1 MKRITIVPPDK
12 HIELFYVKPADITGT
27 HFIIKGSEFHHI
39 RHVLRRKKGD
49 RISVVD
55 GKGNE
60 YDGIIE
66 EIQYD
71 RIIGL
76 ITKTLLK
83 PREPLLEVTIIQGLI
98 KGSRFKIFVE
108 KATEIG
114 VRRIIPAYTERSIS
128 RDLIKNVKRWENT
141 AVSAMKQSGRSIL
154 PEIREVCSFRE
165 ALGQV
170 ENCNIKLIAHPM
182 RARKSFASDSID
194 MPKKR
199 IMRSAVIAVG
209 PEGGFTQ
216 DEVLMAEEMGFSPVH
231 LGERRLRGETA
242 GIVALTLLLYNEG
255 DL

>member
-1 MKRITIVPPDK
+1 
-12 HIELFYVKPADITGT
+12 
-27 HFIIKGSEFHHI
+27 
-39 RHVLRRKKGD
+39 
-49 RISVVD
+49 
-55 GKGNE
+55 
-60 YDGIIE
+60 
-66 EIQYD
+66 
-71 RIIGL
+71 
-76 ITKTLLK
+76 
-83 PREPLLEVTIIQGLI
+83 
-98 KGSRFKIFVE
+98 
-108 KATEIG
+108 
-114 VRRIIPAYTERSIS
+114 
-128 RDLIKNVKRWENT
+128 
-141 AVSAMKQSGRSIL
+141 MKQSGRSIL
-154 PEIREVCSFRE
+154 PEIQEVCSFRE

-182 RARKSFASDSID
+182 RARKSFTSDSID